1 MLNIRVVTWALGTFT
16 FFSYLVCIA
25 YGLVAPQSLH
35 MHRFLEITLPGFKWL
50 TFWRFLLGV
59 GESFLYGVYAGLVYT
74 PFYNF
79 FHKKW
84 GGYPERGNAA

>member
-16 FFSYLVCIA
+16 LFSYLVCIA
-25 YGLVAPQSLH
+25 YGLVVPQSLH
-35 MHRFLEITLPGFKWL
+35 MHQFLEITLPGFKWL
-50 TFWRFLLGV
+50 TVWRFLLGV
-59 GESFLYGVYAGLVYT
+59 VESFLYGVYAGLVYT

-84 GGYPERGNAA
+84 GGAPTPLSD